1 MKERKETQSQNDIT
15 LNTLNLFQFRFDFLN
30 KMHIIAVILFRVTV
44 KEEMNQII
52 HFFKKK
58 IICLASLET
67 FKASVLT

>member
-52 HFFKKK
+52 HFF
-58 IICLASLET
+58 
-67 FKASVLT
+67 